1 MVKAVKRVNARRM
14 IEESGIGEVVDQYYC
29 EFVCGKGEFG
39 KCKYFKWISGI
50 PVCIRR
56 SAKRDNRLLKN

>member
-1 MVKAVKRVNARRM
+1 MKAVRFDPIKM
-14 IEESGIGEVVDQYYC
+14 IEESGIGEIVDQYLC

-39 KCKYFKWISGI
+39 KCRYFKRIYGI

-56 SAKRDNRLLKN
+56 SAKGESRLLKD